1 MNEKLWAD
9 SEIEMHDGVQYLNV
23 TATLRFYY
31 AYQDYVQDFV
41 PGSIAPLDWVQQC
54 VAYEPMTEERWN
66 NVVIGFYE
74 DYKKEGK
81 SLNDFLRVK
90 LRTAL
95 ARKGVLPEV
104 IKKYGLLIDSTFDYD
119 EFVAES
125 HKNENENRLIKKV
138 NDCATC
144 SELMASITDVNELY
158 DICLLYSAGKTKK
171 FRVNFSEYAYSWL
184 QSKYETMN
192 VEDLIAFLKKVSK
205 SSGNKL
211 FEEIVG
217 TIEVNYQQT
226 LDAIIEYLEVNKKM
240 PARTN
245 PFARDGFRPVDGGTG
260 SGTGTGSDDGT
271 DSDGGSDSGEDEDED
286 EETLTPEEKAQEIL
300 DSLGKD
306 SETLSDKLN
315 NITDAKYRKEVVN
328 VLAKKISNKIL
339 KINYQGDWGKVFEL
353 SVLLKNV
360 ADADDVAKAVQK
372 TLNLNNTDCI
382 NDVAMMIN
390 GSASFDDLLE
400 NIKDRCATL
409 VKNKQLADAA
419 DLFSIFDN
427 IEDQILSEE
436 FMDSIDMDKIYL
448 YAHLWYGSHPYTEFD
463 QAIVIDFLACVQ
475 DPGTVAGYFDTLN
488 DDTLVK
494 LHEEYKNDLGYL
506 KASQRIAVEEMRSRG
521 LTPKHDEEKEE
532 SFGIVNRWKAKSKE
546 DRKKVLFAT
555 VAGVG
560 VISCAL
566 MTFVLKMSPI
576 NAVTSCASAFANLLK
591 GNAHFAELLG
601 KLGSLTA
608 YFGSIAASI
617 VGIHKFSKLKF
628 KDEDDEAEIEDE
640 DEDDKTLPPAGSSKT
655 RR

>member
-31 AYQDYVQDFV
+31 AYQDYLQDFV

-125 HKNENENRLIKKV
+125 HKNEIDNRLIKKV
-138 NDCATC
+138 NDCETC
-144 SELMASITDVNELY
+144 SDLMERIINIRELY
-158 DICLLYSAGKTKK
+158 NICLVYSDDKTKK
-171 FRVNFSEYAYSWL
+171 FPVNFSEYVYSWIL
-184 QSKYETMN
+184 DEY
-192 VEDLIAFLKKVSK
+192 EDLKVEEFVEFLKKISTMRDK
-205 SSGNKL
+205 KL
-211 FEEIVG
+211 FDELVG
-217 TIEVNYQQT
+217 TIELNFGQN
-226 LDAIIEYLEVNKKM
+226 LEDIIKYIEVNKKM

-315 NITDAKYRKEVVN
+315 NITDAKYRKEVIN

-400 NIKDRCATL
+400 NIKDRIATL
-409 VKNKQLADAA
+409 IKNKQLADAA

-475 DPGTVAGYFDTLN
+475 DPGTVASYFDTLN